1 MTAQERIQARYFAD
15 LIDSLRFISWP
26 APALPPLVLLS
37 SAPQWSFVQWLIWG
51 VVLVL
56 ALLQLLLAW
65 HLRFDGLLFRS
76 LSESGDDGSGLD
88 AFLFQQWGKPMT
100 NKTLAQ
106 RISGSQVL
114 IKRYL
119 IVTVAFWCSVLL
131 WRL

>member
-1 MTAQERIQARYFAD
+1 
-15 LIDSLRFISWP
+15 WP
-26 APALPPLVLLS
+26 APAMPLLILLI
-37 SAPQWSFVQWLIWG
+37 PVPLWSFVQWLTWG
-51 VVLVL
+51 LVLVL

-76 LSESGDDGSGLD
+76 LAESGDDGSGLD
-88 AFLFQQWGKPMT
+88 TFLFQQWGKPMS

-106 RISGSQVL
+106 RISGSQAL

-131 WRL
+131 WRLWA